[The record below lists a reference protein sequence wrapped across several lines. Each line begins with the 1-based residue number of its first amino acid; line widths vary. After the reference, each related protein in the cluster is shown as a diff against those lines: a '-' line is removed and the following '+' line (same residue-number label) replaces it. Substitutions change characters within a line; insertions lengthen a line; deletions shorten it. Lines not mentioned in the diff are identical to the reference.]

1 MTIAVVYRINNKKD
15 PEMSTYKNTS
25 GDLTLTGD
33 NVFATLTINYANT
46 VFNGSLTYTGNLTT
60 VDDFIVVGANNTGT
74 VTDLGLLAG
83 INVANGRY
91 AGLRFDTAA
100 NAWQISS
107 SVTSLGAPVAAYATI
122 LTSSSAANA
131 AGSNTQ
137 VQFNQ
142 GGIFGASA
150 NLVFDY
156 AANKLT
162 LTGHQAFANIARP
175 ANVANAVVLY
185 SNVTGSGGTGLYFTS
200 TSANDELVSKS
211 KAIVFAIIF

>member
-1 MTIAVVYRINNKKD
+1 
-15 PEMSTYKNTS
+15 MSTYKNTS

-33 NVFATLTINYANT
+33 NGFATLTINYANT

-83 INVANGRY
+83 INVGNGRY
-91 AGLRFDTAA
+91 AGLRFDTDA

-107 SVTSLGAPVAAYATI
+107 SVTGLGTPVAAYANI
-122 LTSSSAANA
+122 LTAASPATA

-137 VQFNQ
+137 IQFNQ
-142 GGIFGASA
+142 SGVFGATA
-150 NLVFDY
+150 NLTFDY
-156 AANKLT
+156 SANKLT
-162 LTGHQAFANIARP
+162 LSGHQAFANTATP
-175 ANVANAVVLY
+175 ANVANAVALY
-185 SNVTGSGGTGLYFTS
+185 SNAVGSGGTGLYFTS

-211 KAIVFAIIF
+211 KAIVFGIIF